1 MMNVIVR
8 EVFVMVS
15 KRMLQLGTAR
25 SVIRELFEYGNQRA
39 KEIGRENVFDF
50 SLGNPSVPAPDAV
63 NENAIRILKE
73 QPDVIHCYTSAQGD
87 AAARE
92 RFAQSLN
99 RRFAADY
106 TADDFYI
113 TVGAAAS
120 LCCVFNGLTCPGDE
134 FIVFAPYFPEYK
146 VFIEGA
152 GAKMVLIPPET
163 EGFQIDFDA
172 FEKALSPNTKG
183 VVVNSPNNPSGV
195 VYSRATLE
203 RLAEILRSKEQE
215 YGHPIY
221 LISDEPYREIAFAG
235 VEVPWIPH
243 IYDDTI
249 VCYSFSKS
257 LSLPGERLGYVL
269 VPGKAA
275 DSREVYAAVAGA
287 GRSLGYVNAPSLFQQ
302 VTSLCCDM
310 TSDLSVYEENCALL
324 VSSLREMGYHVV
336 QPGGAFYLFPRSLEP
351 DDMAFSERAKQFDL
365 LLVPGSGFGA
375 PGHFRLAYCVQTDMI
390 RRALPK
396 FRALAESYR

>member
-1 MMNVIVR
+1 
-8 EVFVMVS
+8 MVS

-195 VYSRATLE
+195 VYSRVTLE
-203 RLAEILRSKEQE
+203 RLAEILRSKEQA

>member
-1 MMNVIVR
+1 
-8 EVFVMVS
+8 MVS
-15 KRMLQLGTAR
+15 ERMLGLGTAR
-25 SVIRELFEYGNQRA
+25 SVIRELFEYGKQRA
-39 KEIGRENVFDF
+39 AVVGAENVFDF

-63 NENAIRILKE
+63 NEAAIRILKE
-73 QPDVIHCYTSAQGD
+73 NPDLIHCYTSAQGD
-87 AAARE
+87 AEARQ
-92 RFAQSLN
+92 RFADSLN
-99 RRFAADY
+99 RRFGANY
-106 TADDFYI
+106 TADQFYI

-152 GAKMVLIPPET
+152 GAKMIMIPPEI
-163 EGFQIDFDA
+163 EHFQIDFAA
-172 FEKALSPNTKG
+172 FEAAINEHTKG
-183 VVVNSPNNPSGV
+183 VVVNTPNNPSGV
-195 VYSRATLE
+195 VYSRETLE
-203 RLAEILRSKEQE
+203 KLAAILTAKSEE

-221 LISDEPYREIAFAG
+221 LVSDEPYREIVFNGFKA
-235 VEVPWIPH
+235 EWIPH
-243 IYDDTI
+243 IYRDTI

-269 VPGKAA
+269 VPGEVTDAKL
-275 DSREVYAAVAGA
+275 VYAAVAGA

-310 TSDLSVYEENCALL
+310 TSDLAVYEHNCKLL
-324 VSSLREMGYHVV
+324 VNALREMGYHVAE
-336 QPGGAFYLFPRSLEP
+336 PGGAFYLFPRSLES

-375 PGHFRLAYCVQTDMI
+375 PGHFRLAYCVQTEMI
-390 RRALPK
+390 QRALPK
-396 FRALAESYR
+396 FKALADSYK